1 MDKEELKVM
10 VQQEMKETIMKE
22 LDSSIIF
29 TYIQKLEQENK
40 ELKSQLIGNVYYGN
54 KNGSNNP
61 LPEPLYKV
69 TC

>member
-40 ELKSQLIGNVYYGN
+40 ELKSQLIGKVYYGN
-54 KNGSNNP
+54 KNGTNNP
-61 LPEPLYKV
+61 LPEPPYKV

>member
-29 TYIQKLEQENK
+29 TYIQELEQENK
-40 ELKSQLIGNVYYGN
+40 ELKERLN
-54 KNGSNNP
+54 KNIYG
-61 LPEPLYKV
+61 
-69 TC
+69 

>member
-40 ELKSQLIGNVYYGN
+40 ELKSQLIKEVYYGN

-61 LPEPLYKV
+61 LPEPPYKV